1 MFMLKI
7 SKNRI
12 AVFFT
17 ILFMVV
23 VSAPTILVSID
34 DSVDISSFY
43 GIGEEEEESKN
54 LKLLFDNNFEQTEVF
69 LMVKSNAHVIGYTFK
84 TYPKPQL
91 NLIVPPPDFI
101 L

>member
-1 MFMLKI
+1 MFKI

-12 AVFFT
+12 AVFFA
-17 ILFMVV
+17 IFFMVI
-23 VSAPTILVSID
+23 VSAPMILVSID
-34 DSVDISSFY
+34 DSVDISCFY

-54 LKLLFDNNFEQTEVF
+54 LKLLYDNNFEQIED
-69 LMVKSNAHVIGYTFK
+69 LLAIKSNTLVIGYTFK

-91 NLIVPPPDFI
+91 NLIVPPPEFI

>member
-1 MFMLKI
+1 MLKI

-12 AVFFT
+12 AVFFA
-17 ILFMVV
+17 ILFMVI

-34 DSVDISSFY
+34 DSVDISCFY

-54 LKLLFDNNFEQTEVF
+54 LKLLFDNNFEQIEE
-69 LMVKSNAHVIGYTFK
+69 LLAVKSNALVIGYTFK
-84 TYPKPQL
+84 TYLKPQL
-91 NLIVPPPDFI
+91 NLIVPPPEFI